1 MKKSQYEEL
10 KKNVKS
16 IEKEIEMRMRGLR
29 ILSGKVVHLLRP
41 VEVEKHSTSLGN
53 TLQSNA
59 FV

>member
-29 ILSGKVVHLLRP
+29 ILSRKVIHLLRP
-41 VEVEKHSTSLGN
+41 VEIEKHSASLSN
-53 TLQSNA
+53 TLQSKA